1 MLRFGDVPANIN
13 FPQEE
18 ERTLK
23 RWQADGTFKKSLELA
38 KGRKHFTFYDGPPL
52 PTSMPPYGQILT
64 GTIKDAITRWAQQN
78 GYYVERR
85 FNWVTHGLRV
95 DFEIDKKLG
104 IQSPQDV
111 IEMGIANYNKECRSL
126 VMHYSRQWH
135 KTAERMGRWIDFEN
149 DYERLYPL
157 SMESV
162 WWVFSE
168 LHTKELV
175 YRAVKVLPYCTD
187 CATPLSNFEADQ
199 NYKMVVDPGA
209 YVAFELVER
218 PNRFLVIYTTTPW
231 TLPSNL
237 AIAVHPDLKYAVVK
251 CTKSGKELIMLEE
264 RVPIVFTKKGE
275 YELLETMQGAQLEG
289 LQYKPLFPYFEH
301 LKTGRAFHVLT
312 GTFITTDRGTGVV
325 HQAPYFGE
333 IDYTTC
339 IQHGVIKKDATAEEM
354 VCPVDENGCFTAQI
368 TDYAGAYVKEADK
381 LILKRLRDSGAL
393 IKQEDEAHSYP
404 FCWRSNTPLFYKAV
418 PSWFIRVESMVED
431 LLKNNEKTKW
441 VPAFV
446 QEKRFANWLRD
457 ARDWAVSRNR
467 FWGTPINL
475 WVSDDFSEV
484 VCPASIEELEQLSG
498 TQVTDLHRES
508 VDQLEIR
515 SPTSGR
521 VLKRVSEVFDCW
533 FESGAMP
540 FENRDHF
547 ESNFPADFIAE
558 GIDQTRG
565 WFYTLLVLSTA
576 LFNKPP
582 FKNVICNG
590 LVLAADGEK
599 MSKSEKN
606 YPDPM
611 EIVNK
616 YGADALR
623 LYLINSPV
631 VRGENLCFREDGV
644 NKVLKEVLLPW
655 FNAFRIL
662 LSNINLY
669 EVEIKKNFVFS
680 TAKPTNVMD
689 KWIISFT
696 NRVVAYVRKEMG
708 DYHLYTVVAPLT
720 RYFETLTNVY
730 CRPQLTFAR
739 ELRKMIHSM
748 IRLYSFFLSSSD
760 DDEADRQAALSALA
774 HVMLLIVKLMSPFT
788 PFFCDYLWQTLRKIV
803 GAPEES
809 VHFALIPESKSEL
822 IDETA
827 ERRVAAMRQVV
838 DIARAIREKEISVR
852 YPLKEIVVMNRDP
865 QFLQDV
871 ESLQQY
877 LLSELNVKKL
887 INQVSEE
894 ELESFVANGKLT
906 VLGHELTDEEVAVSF
921 TCQPGKNSTE
931 TWESLAEGQ
940 TVVLLNTAQDEAL
953 IHEGLSSARIRLPRM
968 GVAALD
974 CDVDRPPLIGKLE
987 KLEDAGGEKE
997 EKRASGARRFD
1008 ADLSAVTEK
1017 DEEGEAEMEITQLV
1031 HLAGSELLP
1040 NVLASVLPSLSYAH
1054 LDQDAVE
1061 HAKKELLAQLQQ
1073 FDKLLLTRT
1082 FLVGERLSA
1091 ADVSVALS
1099 LVPAF
1104 KSVLDSKAR
1113 KNLENLTHWFTTVI
1127 DQPQVKEVI
1136 GEVKEV
1142 IGEVKL
1148 AKEATTSHLEQFKKH
1163 AAGGKKDDEKHEKKH
1178 DSKKEH
1184 AEKEKKEKP
1193 APKEKAAP
1201 KEKEPKEEE
1210 DDGLPQE
1217 PKFVD
1222 PFNQF
1227 PAGEFNMDA
1236 FKRVYLNE
1244 DTVTKAISYFWEKF
1258 EPENYS
1264 IWYGAYKYSSILEKI
1279 PVPFD
1284 LIAGMFQRL
1293 EKMRKHAFGSVCLFG
1308 ENNDSTISG
1317 IWVWRGPKL
1326 AFELCPDWQ
1335 VDYESYEWKKLD
1347 PNSEETKKTVNAY
1360 LAWEGFDN
1368 PKPFNQGKI
1377 FK

>member
-23 RWQADGTFKKSLELA
+23 RWQADGTFKKSPRVSWPKA
-38 KGRKHFTFYDGPPL
+38 GSTSRSTTGPPFATGL
-52 PTSMPPYGQILT
+52 PHYGHILT

-78 GYYVERR
+78 GHYVERR
-85 FNWVTHGLRV
+85 FGWDTHGLPV
-95 DFEIDKKLG
+95 EFEIDKKLG
-104 IQSPQDV
+104 IKGPQDV
-111 IEMGIANYNKECRSL
+111 IEMGIANYNKECRSI
-126 VMHYSRQWH
+126 VMRYSREWQL
-135 KTAERMGRWIDFEN
+135 TVERMGRWIDFEN
-149 DYERLYPL
+149 DYKTLYPWF
-157 SMESV
+157 MESV

-168 LHTKELV
+168 LHKKGLV
-175 YRAVKVLPYCTD
+175 YRGVKVMPYSTG
-187 CATPLSNFEADQ
+187 CATPLSNFEANQ

-264 RVPIVFTKKGE
+264 RVPVVFTKKGDR
-275 YELLETMQGAQLEG
+275 AA
-289 LQYKPLFPYFEH
+289 
-301 LKTGRAFHVLT
+301 AFHVLT
-312 GTFITTDRGTGVV
+312 GTFITTDQGTG
-325 HQAPYFGE
+325 

-339 IQHGVIKKDATAEEM
+339 IQNGVIKKDATAEEM

-368 TDYAGAYVKEADK
+368 TDYAGVPTR
-381 LILKRLRDSGAL
+381 I
-393 IKQEDEAHSYP
+393 P
-404 FCWRSNTPLFYKAV
+404 FCWRSNTPLLYKAV

-498 TQVTDLHRES
+498 TKVTDLHRES

-533 FESGAMP
+533 FESGSMPYAQQHYP
-540 FENRDHF
+540 FENREHF

-582 FKNVICNG
+582 FKNLICNG

-599 MSKSEKN
+599 MSKSKKN

-631 VRGENLCFREDGV
+631 VRGENLRFREDGV
-644 NKVLKEVLLPW
+644 DKVLKEVLLPW

-680 TAKPTNVMD
+680 KAKPTNVMD

-696 NRVVAYVRKEMG
+696 NSLVAYVRKEMA
-708 DYHLYTVVAPLT
+708 DYHLYAVVAPLT

-730 CRPQLTFAR
+730 
-739 ELRKMIHSM
+739 
-748 IRLYSFFLSSSD
+748 IRFNRNRFKSD
-760 DDEADRQAALSALA
+760 NEEADRLAALSALA
-774 HVMLLIVKLMSPFT
+774 HVMLLIVKLILCGRSWTRP
-788 PFFCDYLWQTLRKIV
+788 K
-803 GAPEES
+803 AS
-809 VHFALIPESKSEL
+809 VHFALIPEPESEL
-822 IDETA
+822 IDETV
-827 ERRVAAMRQVV
+827 ERRIAAMRQVV
-838 DIARAIREKEISVR
+838 DIARAIREKKEISVR
-852 YPLKEIVVMNRDP
+852 YPLKEIAVVNRDP

-887 INQVSEE
+887 IVSQDKAKYGVQLKATPNFKLLGARLKGDQKKVADYLKNQVSEE
-894 ELESFVANGKLT
+894 ELESFVANRKLT

-931 TWESLAEGQ
+931 TWESLAERQ

-953 IHEGLSSARIRLPRM
+953 IHEGLSRELINRIQQLRKAANLQHYHKARAFCEFQPADGVLAR
-968 GVAALD
+968 VAADYLD
-974 CDVDRPPLIGKLE
+974 
-987 KLEDAGGEKE
+987 
-997 EKRASGARRFD
+997 
-1008 ADLSAVTEK
+1008 
-1017 DEEGEAEMEITQLV
+1017 
-1031 HLAGSELLP
+1031 
-1040 NVLASVLPSLSYAH
+1040 
-1054 LDQDAVE
+1054 
-1061 HAKKELLAQLQQ
+1061 
-1073 FDKLLLTRT
+1073 
-1082 FLVGERLSA
+1082 
-1091 ADVSVALS
+1091 
-1099 LVPAF
+1099 
-1104 KSVLDSKAR
+1104 
-1113 KNLENLTHWFTTVI
+1113 
-1127 DQPQVKEVI
+1127 
-1136 GEVKEV
+1136 
-1142 IGEVKL
+1142 
-1148 AKEATTSHLEQFKKH
+1148 
-1163 AAGGKKDDEKHEKKH
+1163 
-1178 DSKKEH
+1178 
-1184 AEKEKKEKP
+1184 
-1193 APKEKAAP
+1193 
-1201 KEKEPKEEE
+1201 
-1210 DDGLPQE
+1210 
-1217 PKFVD
+1217 
-1222 PFNQF
+1222 
-1227 PAGEFNMDA
+1227 
-1236 FKRVYLNE
+1236 
-1244 DTVTKAISYFWEKF
+1244 AISRVT
-1258 EPENYS
+1258 
-1264 IWYGAYKYSSILEKI
+1264 GTD
-1279 PVPFD
+1279 V
-1284 LIAGMFQRL
+1284 RL
-1293 EKMRKHAFGSVCLFG
+1293 HEAASEAATVQAEHVIRDETLKVSLLV
-1308 ENNDSTISG
+1308 ST
-1317 IWVWRGPKL
+1317 
-1326 AFELCPDWQ
+1326 D
-1335 VDYESYEWKKLD
+1335 
-1347 PNSEETKKTVNAY
+1347 
-1360 LAWEGFDN
+1360 
-1368 PKPFNQGKI
+1368 
-1377 FK
+1377 